1 MESQFIFI
9 LCTSV
14 ISSPISHEW
23 EIAPSLETDSQK
35 DITMSFLILL
45 LLLPLVK
52 LEVLQNSDILT
63 YPMIFIILGVLCQ
76 NICFWH
82 HRCCITRKGRSPDKK
97 CFLLDFFQI

>member
-14 ISSPISHEW
+14 ISSPISHKW

-52 LEVLQNSDILT
+52 LEVLQNSDDD
-63 YPMIFIILGVLCQ
+63 IF
-76 NICFWH
+76 N
-82 HRCCITRKGRSPDKK
+82 
-97 CFLLDFFQI
+97 DFYHFGYSLSEWN

>member
-1 MESQFIFI
+1 MIGLQYYIFITIILKMLMESQFIFI

-52 LEVLQNSDILT
+52 LEVLQNSDDD
-63 YPMIFIILGVLCQ
+63 IFNDFYHFGCSLSEYL
-76 NICFWH
+76 
-82 HRCCITRKGRSPDKK
+82 
-97 CFLLDFFQI
+97 FLAP